1 MTRLLA
7 ILTVVFLS
15 GMGLSATASPKGCPP
30 GLAKKNPPCVPPGL
44 AKQGVDT
51 DEWLRRGDYFD
62 RDYDRLRNPEVYGLP
77 SIGGS
82 EGYYRD
88 GRIVYRV
95 NERTRRVIEW
105 IELTDEILRN

>member
-1 MTRLLA
+1 MTRTIAALFA
-7 ILTVVFLS
+7 ILVSL
-15 GMGLSATASPKGCPP
+15 GATGADAAPQGCPP

-44 AKQGVDT
+44 AKRGIGQDR
-51 DEWLRRGDYFD
+51 LYRGDH
-62 RDYDRLRNPEVYGLP
+62 YDRSYDRIRDWDAYGLP
-77 SIGGS
+77 PIGRS

-95 NERTRRVIEW
+95 DEQTRRVLDW